1 MSVEENE
8 ERMEMAAG
16 GENVGTDESEM
27 MDQTHMV
34 PPQLPPQIPPQ
45 IPPRI
50 HNTSVIVSITGDR
63 HSSLDESQSIDND
76 YISSSPSYS
85 PLLQDPLVNQRLLM
99 AKHLQVRQ
107 SLSEPSKARLQRP
120 KQHRMSPIPKRHES
134 GLSKT
139 LSVGGLDGTTGIIGW
154 RIGGDSSGPH
164 SPTTMDSTH
173 SSNESLN
180 TNSSDGRNSTQHD
193 TPTPTQSGNVT
204 ITKMPSLGGSPLQ
217 TSPAWILP
225 TVTSTTTTPPPVTAG
240 IIPTQEQLEALHQKQ
255 LEMLALLEQ
264 QKHLMASSGS
274 KPELFQFPIA
284 LWPIGN
290 SSLLTSPSAT
300 PSTTSTSATPSPTPS
315 LSSTDSGF
323 HSTTEGIPQHRPL
336 CGSQSAPHGL
346 KQGMSDT
353 QYEALLKQFQIQH
366 QHILL
371 QQQQLYQHYLDQQH
385 KLMQQAML
393 EKKHFEDQQRQLAGM
408 HLQQQQQL
416 QSQQSLLRQMQEQQL
431 MQLQRQQQM
440 IILQTL
446 GIQQQHQAAVQAK
459 AKTGV
464 RRVIDKPD
472 SMSMTYNSLSSQAGM
487 EIDSGNLPKTSVMV
501 HRSLSSTS
509 DDGTSNGR
517 ISPNTAISP
526 LGQDGHIITG
536 GTGLVYDTMMLKH
549 NCGCGSSHPEH
560 PGRLQSIWARLLE
573 TGVVQRCTRLRARK
587 ASLAE
592 LQTLHSENHVRL
604 YGRPNKLK
612 TSQDKKDVAGM
623 RAFVQISCG
632 GVGVD
637 TDTYW
642 NDQHT
647 SNAARMAVGSVIELA
662 DKIVNGEIMNG
673 FALIRPPGHHALP
686 NQAMAFCYFNNVAVA
701 AKALVTKNKKV
712 VIVDWDIHHGNGTQ
726 QIFYDNPSVLFISIH
741 KFDNGTFFP
750 GTGRPEEIGSGA
762 GMGYNINIAF
772 SGKQTFQGPTAS
784 SFGDA
789 EYLAAFRSV
798 VMPVIRDFG
807 PDLILVSAGFNST
820 SGHPSTLGGYSV
832 TPKCYAHLTRMLMR
846 CGNGKVAVALEG
858 GYELMSLCE
867 SAESCIKSLLGENLL
882 PLDSGS
888 VSRPPQSSAIACI
901 EKTINCHKSYWSS
914 LQQSVHLL
922 NKSHVEAER
931 CDDTITALACLS
943 MSSGGG
949 VHRTPSTTVS
959 S

>member
-1 MSVEENE
+1 
-8 ERMEMAAG
+8 
-16 GENVGTDESEM
+16 
-27 MDQTHMV
+27 
-34 PPQLPPQIPPQ
+34 
-45 IPPRI
+45 
-50 HNTSVIVSITGDR
+50 
-63 HSSLDESQSIDND
+63 
-76 YISSSPSYS
+76 
-85 PLLQDPLVNQRLLM
+85 
-99 AKHLQVRQ
+99 
-107 SLSEPSKARLQRP
+107 
-120 KQHRMSPIPKRHES
+120 
-134 GLSKT
+134 
-139 LSVGGLDGTTGIIGW
+139 
-154 RIGGDSSGPH
+154 
-164 SPTTMDSTH
+164 
-173 SSNESLN
+173 
-180 TNSSDGRNSTQHD
+180 
-193 TPTPTQSGNVT
+193 
-204 ITKMPSLGGSPLQ
+204 MPSLGGSPLQ

-240 IIPTQEQLEALHQKQ
+240 VIPTQEQLEALHQKQ

-509 DDGTSNGR
+509 DDGASNGR

-526 LGQDGHIITG
+526 LGQVCGNVCVLCVSLCVSVCI
-536 GTGLVYDTMMLKH
+536 LCVYSLCVCMCVCL
-549 NCGCGSSHPEH
+549 CISVFLCLCVFS
-560 PGRLQSIWARLLE
+560 
-573 TGVVQRCTRLRARK
+573 VC
-587 ASLAE
+587 ASVCILCVS
-592 LQTLHSENHVRL
+592 LCVCVYSVCVCLCVFSVYLCVCVCIHVC
-604 YGRPNKLK
+604 
-612 TSQDKKDVAGM
+612 VC
-623 RAFVQISCG
+623 AFVYFIVFVEIS
-632 GVGVD
+632 
-637 TDTYW
+637 
-642 NDQHT
+642 HT
-647 SNAARMAVGSVIELA
+647 FITLLIFVCVYRM
-662 DKIVNGEIMNG
+662 
-673 FALIRPPGHHALP
+673 
-686 NQAMAFCYFNNVAVA
+686 
-701 AKALVTKNKKV
+701 VT
-712 VIVDWDIHHGNGTQ
+712 
-726 QIFYDNPSVLFISIH
+726 L
-741 KFDNGTFFP
+741 
-750 GTGRPEEIGSGA
+750 
-762 GMGYNINIAF
+762 
-772 SGKQTFQGPTAS
+772 
-784 SFGDA
+784 
-789 EYLAAFRSV
+789 
-798 VMPVIRDFG
+798 
-807 PDLILVSAGFNST
+807 
-820 SGHPSTLGGYSV
+820 
-832 TPKCYAHLTRMLMR
+832 
-846 CGNGKVAVALEG
+846 
-858 GYELMSLCE
+858 
-867 SAESCIKSLLGENLL
+867 
-882 PLDSGS
+882 
-888 VSRPPQSSAIACI
+888 
-901 EKTINCHKSYWSS
+901 
-914 LQQSVHLL
+914 
-922 NKSHVEAER
+922 
-931 CDDTITALACLS
+931 
-943 MSSGGG
+943 
-949 VHRTPSTTVS
+949 
-959 S
+959 